1 MAKTGNKAIRHRL
14 AGAWISSVLSI
25 ALVLVL
31 VGIAAFLAVNSR
43 SVSNYFKENMQMEVL
58 LKQEVSEDAAAGYA
72 ASAGSLP
79 YVKSARLI
87 TREEG
92 RKELEDILGKDFL
105 EVFESTSIPLS
116 VEITLKADYVNS
128 DSLGMVSSALAASPL
143 VDGVESRATLVD
155 ALNSNLSVISI
166 VLGVLIALLVFIS
179 YVLIGNTVRLNI
191 FARRFTIHT
200 MQLVGASLSFI
211 RRPFMRS
218 AVVMG
223 VVASLLATAIFG
235 LGGWLALRNFPEIMG
250 LFGWKGLM
258 LVAAIILVCG
268 VGICMVSTFFA
279 VNRLSGMN
287 KDQLYY

>member
-1 MAKTGNKAIRHRL
+1 MAKTGNKIIRHRL

-31 VGIAAFLAVNSR
+31 VGIAASLAVNSR

-58 LKQEVSEDAAAGYA
+58 LKQEVSDESAAGYA

-79 YVKSARLI
+79 YVKSARLV

-92 RKELEDILGKDFL
+92 KKELEDILGKDFL

-128 DSLGMVSSALAASPL
+128 DSLGMVTAALSASPL
-143 VDGVESRATLVD
+143 VDGVESRTSLVD

-223 VVASLLATAIFG
+223 VVASLLAVAI
-235 LGGWLALRNFPEIMG
+235 LGAGGYLAFRKFPEIMA
-250 LFGWKGLM
+250 LFGWKGM
-258 LVAAIILVCG
+258 LLVGAVILVCG

-279 VNRLSGMN
+279 VNRLSGMD

>member
-58 LKQEVSEDAAAGYA
+58 LKQEVSEEAAAGYA
-72 ASAGSLP
+72 ASAGTLP
-79 YVKSARLI
+79 YVKSARLV

-92 RKELEDILGKDFL
+92 KKELEDILGKDFL

-128 DSLGMVSSALAASPL
+128 DSLGMVTAALAASPL
-143 VDGVESRATLVD
+143 VDDVESRATLVD

-200 MQLVGASLSFI
+200 MQLVGAPLSFI

-223 VVASLLATAIFG
+223 VVASLIATAI
-235 LGGWLALRNFPEIMG
+235 LGAGGYLAFRNFPEIMA
-250 LFGWKGLM
+250 LFGWRGLL

-279 VNRLSGMN
+279 VNRLSGMD

>member
-1 MAKTGNKAIRHRL
+1 MAKTGNKTIRHRL

-58 LKQEVSEDAAAGYA
+58 LKQEVSEESAAGYA

-79 YVKSARLI
+79 YVKSARLV

-92 RKELEDILGKDFL
+92 KKELEDILGKDFL

-128 DSLGMVSSALAASPL
+128 DSLGMVTAALSASPL
-143 VDGVESRATLVD
+143 VDGVESRTSLVD

-223 VVASLLATAIFG
+223 VVASLLAVAI
-235 LGGWLALRNFPEIMG
+235 LGAGGYLAFRNFPEIMA
-250 LFGWKGLM
+250 LFGWKGML
-258 LVAAIILVCG
+258 LVAAVILVCG

-279 VNRLSGMN
+279 VNRLSGMD

>member
-58 LKQEVSEDAAAGYA
+58 LKQEVSEEAAAGYA
-72 ASAGSLP
+72 ASAGTLP
-79 YVKSARLI
+79 YVKSARLV

-92 RKELEDILGKDFL
+92 KKELEDILGKDFL

-128 DSLGMVSSALAASPL
+128 DSLGMVTAALAASPL
-143 VDGVESRATLVD
+143 VDDVESRATLVD

-200 MQLVGASLSFI
+200 MQLVGAPLSFI

-223 VVASLLATAIFG
+223 VVASLIATAI
-235 LGGWLALRNFPEIMG
+235 LGAGGYLAFRNFPEIMA
-250 LFGWKGLM
+250 LFGWKGLL

-279 VNRLSGMN
+279 VNRLSGMD

>member
-43 SVSNYFKENMQMEVL
+43 SVTNYFKENMQMEVL
-58 LKQEVSEDAAAGYA
+58 LKQEVNEEAAAGYA
-72 ASAGSLP
+72 ASAGALP
-79 YVKSARLI
+79 YVKSARLV

-92 RKELEDILGKDFL
+92 KKELEDILGKDFL
-105 EVFESTSIPLS
+105 EVFESISIPLS

-128 DSLGMVSSALAASPL
+128 DSLAMVSSALAASPL
-143 VDGVESRATLVD
+143 VDDVESRTSLVD

-200 MQLVGASLSFI
+200 MQLVGAPLSFI
-211 RRPFMRS
+211 RKPFLRS

-223 VVASLLATAIFG
+223 LVASLLATAILG
-235 LGGWLALRNFPEIMG
+235 LGGYLAFRNFPEIMG
-250 LFGWKGLM
+250 LFGWKALL
-258 LVAAIILVCG
+258 LVAGIIFVCG

-279 VNRLSGMN
+279 VNRLSGMD

>member
-43 SVSNYFKENMQMEVL
+43 SVSNYFKDNMQMEVL
-58 LKQEVSEDAAAGYA
+58 LKQEVSEEAAAGYA
-72 ASAGSLP
+72 ASAGTLP
-79 YVKSARLI
+79 YVKSARLV

-92 RKELEDILGKDFL
+92 KKELEDILGKDFL

-128 DSLGMVSSALAASPL
+128 DSLGMVTAALAASPL
-143 VDGVESRATLVD
+143 VDDVESRATLVD

-200 MQLVGASLSFI
+200 MQLVGAPLSFI

-223 VVASLLATAIFG
+223 VVASLIATAI
-235 LGGWLALRNFPEIMG
+235 LGAGGYLAFRNFPEIMA
-250 LFGWKGLM
+250 LFGWKGLL

-279 VNRLSGMN
+279 VNRLSGMD